1 MNITFSEGSGLNNSV
16 FGNVQAPI
24 RMFIEQHGEAH
35 EQQSVLK
42 NLFLMGKSENFGD
55 TFVGMT
61 AMEGFK
67 PVGENGAYPQDG
79 MQEGFSKFMQYTT
92 WKDKFEISKEMI
104 EDSKLLDLKKQPA
117 AFMTAY
123 GRTREKFGAALYGGA
138 IAGNSKIAFGGMNFD
153 TTTADGK
160 PLFNIAHPSKIA
172 KVKATQTN
180 MFSNPFDVDAL
191 GRAEAAMH
199 LFKGDNENILDVA
212 PDTILIPESAD
223 LKKAVFAAVG
233 SDKDP
238 LTANNAFNYQC
249 GRWTIIVWSFLN
261 QFITP
266 GSTPWI
272 LLDSKYN
279 ETYGGAIWNDRVDLE
294 MTSYVDQNTDAN
306 VWNGRARWN
315 ACFNDWRYACVGGIT
330 GGTDLATLKV

>member
-1 MNITFSEGSGLNNSV
+1 MNITFSEGPGLNNSV

-24 RMFIEQHGEAH
+24 RMFIEQRGEAF

-55 TFVGMT
+55 TFTGMT

-67 PVGENGAYPQDG
+67 AVGENGAYPQDG
-79 MQEGFSKFMQYTT
+79 MQEGFSKSMQYMT

-104 EDSKLLDLKKQPA
+104 EDAKLMDLKKQPA

-123 GRTREKFGAALYGGA
+123 GRTREKFGAALYAGA
-138 IAGNSKIAFGGMNFD
+138 LQGKSKISFAGASFD
-153 TTTADGK
+153 ATTADGK
-160 PLFNIAHPSKIA
+160 PLFSGAHPSK
-172 KVKATQTN
+172 VKGANQTN
-180 MFSNPFDVDAL
+180 LFSNAFSVDAL
-191 GRAEAAMH
+191 GRAETAMH
-199 LFKGDNENILDVA
+199 LFRGDNENILDVA
-212 PDTILIPESAD
+212 PNTILIPEDAE
-223 LKKAVFAAVG
+223 LKQQVFAAVG

-249 GRWTIIVWSFLN
+249 GRWTIIVWSYLN
-261 QFITP
+261 QFLTA
-266 GSTPWI
+266 GLKPWI
-272 LLDSKYN
+272 LLDSVYN
-279 ETYGGAIWNDRVDLE
+279 ETYGGGIWNDRVDLE

-315 ACFNDWRYACVGGIT
+315 ACFNDWRFACVGGIE
-330 GGTDLATLKV
+330 GGTDLTTLKL

>member
-16 FGNVQAPI
+16 FGNVQAPV
-24 RMFIEQHGEAH
+24 RMFLEQRGEAF

-55 TFVGMT
+55 TFTGMT

-67 PVGENGAYPQDG
+67 PVGENGAYPTDG
-79 MQEGFSKFMQYTT
+79 MQEGYSKFMSYMT

-123 GRTREKFGAALYGGA
+123 GRTREKFGAALFAGA
-138 IAGNSKIAFGGMNFD
+138 VAGKSAIQFAGASFD
-153 TTTADGK
+153 ATTADGK
-160 PLFNIAHPSKIA
+160 PLFHTGHTA
-172 KVKATQTN
+172 KVKGKAQAN
-180 MFSNPFDVDAL
+180 LFANAFDVDAL
-191 GRAEAAMH
+191 GRAETAMH
-199 LFKGDNENILDVA
+199 LFRGDNDNILDVA
-212 PDTILIPESAD
+212 PDTILIPEDAD

-238 LTANNAFNYQC
+238 ITANNAFNYQC
-249 GRWTIIVWSFLN
+249 GRWTIIVWSYLN
-261 QFITP
+261 QFLAS
-266 GSTPWI
+266 GSKPWI
-272 LLDSKYN
+272 LLDSRYN

-315 ACFNDWRYACVGGIT
+315 AVFNDWRFACCGGIS
-330 GGTDLATLKV
+330 GGTDLATLKL